1 MSHPSHPRAAALAY
15 DAEEDA
21 APRLV
26 ARGEGA
32 TAEAILELART
43 HGVPVRSDPALASLL
58 AVLEI
63 GDEVPPELY
72 EAVARLVACLVELDA
87 GHGGRRGVD
96 GAMDERP
103 TSHDGS

>member
-1 MSHPSHPRAAALAY
+1 MSDPARPRAAALSY
-15 DAEEDA
+15 DAKEDA

-32 TAEAILELART
+32 VAEAILDLARQ
-43 HGVPVRSDPALASLL
+43 HGVAVRSDPALCSLL

-72 EAVARLVACLVELDA
+72 EAVARLVACLVELDGAALGATDARSA
-87 GHGGRRGVD
+87 GFERQRGD
-96 GAMDERP
+96 A
-103 TSHDGS
+103 S

>member
-1 MSHPSHPRAAALAY
+1 MSHPSGPRAAALAY
-15 DAEEDA
+15 DAEADA

-32 TAEAILELART
+32 TAEAILALARS

-58 AVLEI
+58 AVLDI

-72 EAVARLVACLVELDA
+72 EAVARLVACLVELEREDLGPA
-87 GHGGRRGVD
+87 PPDRRRDDGG
-96 GAMDERP
+96 
-103 TSHDGS
+103 